1 MKKGNYKKE
10 YPRLMYSFF
19 LGYEKSEGAPSFEK
33 FAQKIGVT
41 LERLNEFR
49 KKPEFDRAY
58 RECNEIRR
66 DYLIDTALNKRA
78 DGSFVKFLLGA
89 EFGMGKEEESTDTSL
104 SVTLEVLSD
113 EKNESKTS
121 CD

>member
-1 MKKGNYKKE
+1 MKRGQYKKD
-10 YPRLMYSFF
+10 YPRLMSSFF
-19 LGYEKSEGAPSFEK
+19 LGYEKSDGAPSFQK

-49 KKPEFDRAY
+49 KQAEFDRAY

-66 DYLIDTALNKRA
+66 DYLIDIALNKKA

-89 EFGMGKEEESTDTSL
+89 EFGMGKEEESTDASL

-113 EKNESKTS
+113 EKNGS
-121 CD
+121 

>member
-1 MKKGNYKKE
+1 MKKETYKKD

-19 LGYEKSEGAPSFEK
+19 LNYDKSEGVPSFEK

-41 LERLNEFR
+41 LETLTKFR
-49 KKPEFDRAY
+49 RKAEFDRAY

-66 DYLIDTALNKRA
+66 DYLIDLALNKRA
-78 DGSFVKFLLGA
+78 DASLVKFLLSA
-89 EFGMGKEEESTDTSL
+89 EFGMGKEEESMDNSL

-113 EKNESKTS
+113 DTNGA
-121 CD
+121 

>member
-1 MKKGNYKKE
+1 MKKCKYKND

-19 LGYEKSEGAPSFEK
+19 LNFDKSEGAPSFEK
-33 FAQKIGVT
+33 FAQRIGVT

-49 KKPEFDRAY
+49 KKTEFDRAF

-66 DYLIDTALNKRA
+66 DYLIDQALNKKA
-78 DGSFVKFLLGA
+78 DGSFVKFLLAA
-89 EFGMGKEEESTDTSL
+89 EFGMGKEEESCDSNL

-113 EKNESKTS
+113 EKNEA
-121 CD
+121 

>member
-1 MKKGNYKKE
+1 MKKGMYKKD

-19 LGYEKSEGAPSFEK
+19 LGYDKPEGAPSFEK

-41 LERLNEFR
+41 LETLTKFR
-49 KKPEFDRAY
+49 KKAEFDRAY

-66 DYLIDTALNKRA
+66 DYLIDLALNKRA
-78 DGSFVKFLLGA
+78 DASLVKFLLTS
-89 EFGMGKEEESTDTSL
+89 EFGMGKDEQSSDNSL

-113 EKNESKTS
+113 DTNGA
-121 CD
+121 